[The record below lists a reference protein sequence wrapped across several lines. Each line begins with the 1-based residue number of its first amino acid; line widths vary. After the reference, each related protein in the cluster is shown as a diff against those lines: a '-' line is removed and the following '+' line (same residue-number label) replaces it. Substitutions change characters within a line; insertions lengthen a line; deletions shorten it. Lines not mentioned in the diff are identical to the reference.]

1 MSQEPE
7 RRPSRADGPSAV
19 TGGQHQERGDRPL
32 EARSL
37 NVQIGTTNVV
47 RDLDLRLEGGQY
59 WGVLGPNGVG
69 KTTLL
74 RHFAGLTPPT
84 SGQIMLGGK
93 ELAHWPR
100 RALARRLGMLQQ
112 HTAYVFDASV
122 QDVALTGRHPHLGP
136 WQRESSR
143 DRALAKNALE
153 VVDLGSLASRSVTS
167 LSGGEARRLA
177 FASLLVQD
185 PDVMLLDEPTNHLDF
200 RHQVRLMRTL
210 GDRIY
215 RDGRTGLAALHDVNL
230 AATYCSH
237 VLMLF
242 GDGVWEAGKAT
253 ELLTSQRLERLY
265 QCPVTA
271 VDTAE
276 GRRFHPAFVKAS
288 DVSGSSGS
296 SASSSNRSRR
306 SS

>member
-1 MSQEPE
+1 MKTAAGNPETRPGEPAVGGAL
-7 RRPSRADGPSAV
+7 RARQ
-19 TGGQHQERGDRPL
+19 TLPL
-32 EARSL
+32 VVASL
-37 NVQIGTTNVV
+37 GVHIGSTTVV
-47 RDLDLRLEGGQY
+47 EGLDLKLQGGEY
-59 WGVLGPNGVG
+59 WGMLGPNGVG

-74 RHFAGLTPPT
+74 RHLAGLARPAA
-84 SGQIMLGGK
+84 GRVMLG
-93 ELAHWPR
+93 EQNLERWPR
-100 RALARRLGMLQQ
+100 RALAQRLGMLQQ

-122 QDVALTGRHPHLGP
+122 RDVALTGRHPHLGA
-136 WQRESSR
+136 WQRESR
-143 DRALAKNALE
+143 EDRALADAALGR
-153 VVDLGSLASRSVTS
+153 VDLGALADRSVTS

-177 FASLLVQD
+177 FATLLVQD

-200 RHQVRLMRTL
+200 RHQVRLMRTI

-242 GDGVWEAGKAT
+242 GDGAWEAGKAT
-253 ELLTSQRLERLY
+253 DLLTSARLERLY

-276 GRRFHPAFVKAS
+276 GRRFHPAFGTAS
-288 DVSGSSGS
+288 ADDL
-296 SASSSNRSRR
+296 SSS
-306 SS
+306 